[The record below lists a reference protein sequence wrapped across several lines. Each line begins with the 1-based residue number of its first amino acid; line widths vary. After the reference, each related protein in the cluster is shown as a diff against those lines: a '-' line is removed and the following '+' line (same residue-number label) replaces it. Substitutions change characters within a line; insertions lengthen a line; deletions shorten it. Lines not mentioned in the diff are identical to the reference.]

1 MSMFSLSS
9 ETSRELVTEVTAV
22 AIVLL
27 RAIFRQ
33 DSNRDGSYAIVELQV
48 GRWVEVGGFTMLSS
62 RDFPQAV
69 ALAPT

>member
-1 MSMFSLSS
+1 MG
-9 ETSRELVTEVTAV
+9 VTAI
-22 AIVLL
+22 AIMLL
-27 RAIFRQ
+27 RAISRH
-33 DSNRDGSYAIVELQV
+33 DSNRDGSYAIVKVQV